1 VLNLETLAEIANQNR
16 GDLSSEVSEFTVGS
30 CGIHIGKTPQL
41 MGVINLSADSWY
53 RESICLDTDSA
64 VERGKTLHAQGASII
79 DIGAESTLP
88 EAEVLGAV
96 AQLERILPVV
106 ETLAGLGIA
115 VSVETYDVE
124 IARQCLKA
132 GAAVINLTGMG
143 NSSAIYSE
151 AAATDAAVII
161 CFVQGDNVRQV
172 RDLKLEDDPLPMLE
186 DYFAQEIKK
195 AQAEGVKRIFVD
207 PGLGFYYAN
216 LNDGEQRVRRQM
228 SVFLNTFRLRKLG
241 WPVCHAL
248 PHAAEFFQEEVRSAE
263 PFFAILASLG
273 KTSLFRTHEVPR
285 VKAVLDTLGV
295 Y

>member
-1 VLNLETLAEIANQNR
+1 MLNLETLADIADQNKE
-16 GDLSSEVSEFTVGS
+16 DLSSQVAEFTVGP
-30 CGIHIGKTPQL
+30 GKVQMGKTPQL

-53 RESICLDTDSA
+53 RESICLDPESA
-64 VERGKTLHAQGASII
+64 IERCKTLHAQGASII

-88 EAEVLGAV
+88 EAEVLGAA
-96 AQLERILPVV
+96 AQLERVLPVV
-106 ETLAGLGIA
+106 EALADLGVA
-115 VSVETYDVE
+115 ASVETYDVE
-124 IARQCLKA
+124 VVRQCLKA

-151 AAATDAAVII
+151 VASEDAAVVI

-186 DYFAQEIKK
+186 DYFSREIEK
-195 AQAEGVKRIFVD
+195 AQTEGVKRIFVD

-248 PHAAEFFQEEVRSAE
+248 PHAAEIFQEEVRSAE

>member
-1 VLNLETLAEIANQNR
+1 VLNLETLVEIANQNQ
-16 GDLSSEVSEFTVGS
+16 GDLSSEVAEFTVSPGR
-30 CGIHIGKTPQL
+30 IQIGKTPQL
-41 MGVINLSADSWY
+41 MGVINLSDDSWY
-53 RESICLDTDSA
+53 RESICLDTESA
-64 VERGKTLHAQGASII
+64 INRGKALHGQGASII

-88 EAEVLGAV
+88 EAQVLDAA

-106 ETLAGLGIA
+106 EALASSSIA

-124 IARQCLKA
+124 VARQCLKA
-132 GAAVINLTGMG
+132 GAAVINLTGAG
-143 NSSAIYSE
+143 DSSTIFSE
-151 AAATDAAVII
+151 VARADAAVII
-161 CFVQGDNVRQV
+161 CFVQGDNVREV
-172 RDLKLEDDPLPMLE
+172 KDLKLEDDPMPMLE
-186 DYFAQEIKK
+186 DYFNREIKK
-195 AQAEGVKRIFVD
+195 AQDEGVKRIFID

-228 SVFLNTFRLRKLG
+228 RVFLNTFRLRKLG

-248 PHAAEFFQEEVRSAE
+248 PHAAEIFQEQVRSAE

-273 KTSLFRTHEVPR
+273 KTSLFRTHEVPK

>member
-1 VLNLETLAEIANQNR
+1 MLNLETIAEIANQNH
-16 GDLSSEVSEFTVGS
+16 GDLSLAVAEFTVGP
-30 CGIHIGKTPQL
+30 GKVQMGKTPQL
-41 MGVINLSADSWY
+41 MGVINLSTDSWY
-53 RESICLDTDSA
+53 SESVCADSESA
-64 VERGKTLHAQGASII
+64 IERGKTLHAQGASII

-88 EAEVLGAV
+88 EAEVLGAA
-96 AQLERILPVV
+96 AQLERVLPVV
-106 ETLAGLGIA
+106 EALASSGIA
-115 VSVETYDVE
+115 VSVETYDVDV
-124 IARQCLKA
+124 ARQCLKA

-151 AAATDAAVII
+151 VASEDAAVVI
-161 CFVQGDNVRQV
+161 CFVQGDNVREV
-172 RDLKLEDDPLPMLE
+172 RDLNLEGDPLPMLE
-186 DYFAQEIKK
+186 DYFSREIEK
-195 AQAEGVKRIFVD
+195 AQTEGVKRIFVD

-248 PHAAEFFQEEVRSAE
+248 PHAAEVFQEEVRSAE

>member
-1 VLNLETLAEIANQNR
+1 MLNLETLAEIANQNR

-53 RESICLDTDSA
+53 RESICLDTRSA

-88 EAEVLGAV
+88 EAEVLGAA
-96 AQLERILPVV
+96 AQLERVLPVV
-106 ETLAGLGIA
+106 EALADLGVA
-115 VSVETYDVE
+115 ASVETYDVE
-124 IARQCLKA
+124 VVRQCLKA
-132 GAAVINLTGMG
+132 GAAIINLTGMG

-151 AAATDAAVII
+151 VASEDAAVVI

>member
-1 VLNLETLAEIANQNR
+1 MLNLETLAEIANQNR

-195 AQAEGVKRIFVD
+195 AQSEGVKRIFVD